1 MGTRVS
7 GKIAIVTGSTR
18 GIGEGIARGLAAEG
32 ATVVI
37 SGLCAEEG
45 ERAAQDITRAG
56 QKSEFIAADVTQSV
70 DCTHL
75 VQATQERYGRVDVL
89 VNNAGIFP
97 SASLQDTTPE
107 LWDQVFAVNVR
118 GAFLCARCAIPVMQQ
133 QGGGVVIN
141 IGSTLA
147 YRGQADRLA
156 YAASKGALL
165 NLTKTLAQAYAKDR
179 IRVNWVTVG
188 WVETPGELELR
199 NAIHADGK
207 AFLQEHARSAP
218 FGRLETVQDIAAGV
232 IYLASDEA
240 SHVTGC
246 ELNISGGRWI

>member
-1 MGTRVS
+1 MGRVN

-32 ATVVI
+32 AAVVI
-37 SGLCAEEG
+37 SGPNVAEG
-45 ERAAQDITRAG
+45 ERVAQDIAG
-56 QKSEFIAADVTQSV
+56 KGQEAAFIAADVTRGE
-70 DCTHL
+70 DCLHL
-75 VQATQERYGRVDVL
+75 AQATQERYGRVDVL

-97 SASLQDTTPE
+97 SATLQDTTLE
-107 LWDQVFAVNVR
+107 LWDDVFAVNVR
-118 GAFLCARCAIPVMQQ
+118 GAFLCAQCAIPIMQQ
-133 QGGGVVIN
+133 QGGGVVVN

-147 YRGQADRLA
+147 YRGQADRVA
-156 YAASKGALL
+156 YSASKGALL
-165 NLTKTLAQAYAKDR
+165 TLTKTLAQVYAKDR

-207 AFLQEHARSAP
+207 AFLQEHARNAP
-218 FGRLETVQDIAAGV
+218 FGRLETAEDIAAGV
-232 IYLASDEA
+232 VYLASDEA

-246 ELNISGGRWI
+246 ELNISGGRWV